1 MSIQT
6 TTEILINF
14 TSSQSYTKMKIAANR
29 KEKLQVL
36 FAILGLGCACF
47 SAVLIISLFI
57 PRSTTNNVDI
67 KPEAHAYLELIERYW
82 IDASHSSIRGQRR
95 FMSREMLLVEASVA
109 EENANSNLTTRPSQ
123 NDSTTPSAT
132 NPALTEVLLPSSSPT
147 AIFEQILPPLTP
159 IDDVSS
165 GGNSRSDFDTA
176 PAVMVGFA
184 SCIILFAAILYG
196 HDLRSRFQE
205 KKGVNEK
212 QITAEIAVAEGET
225 TAGSTGESG
234 YWINATTKS
243 PATSLPKVTTNQS
256 TPHQDELSISRL
268 STMTDS
274 MMGSPWSFGVDEKL
288 MALETSSQVTELS
301 DEHLVPLDTSAL
313 AALMNSR
320 RDDDSW
326 TSAEDEDALFN
337 DRLYGQAGRYEAID
351 SPRPS
356 FEYSPNRRKEVG
368 NAPSNGSED
377 SDARVSPVQLEGLI
391 ASIPFHQM
399 SDNPSIVRDIY
410 FHPGNKRAKIGLQIM
425 MKDGFPTVI
434 VVEPSSP
441 LAGRIYCGDCILS
454 VNDMDSTT
462 YTLNNLVA
470 IFEAG
475 SIVKLTVCSIEIESG
490 SDSSSTIDL
499 TELND
504 AVEV

>member
-1 MSIQT
+1 MRT
-6 TTEILINF
+6 
-14 TSSQSYTKMKIAANR
+14 ANR
-29 KEKLQVL
+29 NEKLQIL
-36 FAILGLGCACF
+36 FAILGLVCACF
-47 SAVLIISLFI
+47 SAVLIMSLFT
-57 PRSTTNNVDI
+57 PRSNTSYVDI
-67 KPEAHAYLELIERYW
+67 KPEVNAYLEVFDRYW
-82 IDASHSSIRGQRR
+82 KGESRSSIRGQRSL
-95 FMSREMLLVEASVA
+95 MARETFLVQTAFIGQ
-109 EENANSNLTTRPSQ
+109 NATSSIIETIDARAGQ

-132 NPALTEVLLPSSSPT
+132 APTLTDVLLPSSSPT

-159 IDDVSS
+159 IDNMSTDA
-165 GGNSRSDFDTA
+165 NNRSAFETA
-176 PAVMVGFA
+176 PAIMVGFA
-184 SCIILFAAILYG
+184 SCIIVFAAILYG
-196 HDLRSRFQE
+196 HDVRSRFQE
-205 KKGVNEK
+205 TNEVNKKPV
-212 QITAEIAVAEGET
+212 TAEIAVAEGET
-225 TAGSTGESG
+225 TAGSIGESG
-234 YWINATTKS
+234 YWINTTTKT
-243 PATSLPKVTTNQS
+243 PASNPALPTVSTNQS
-256 TPHQDELSISRL
+256 APHQDELSISRL
-268 STMTDS
+268 STMTES
-274 MMGSPWSFGVDEKL
+274 VMGSPWSFGVDEKL

-326 TSAEDEDALFN
+326 TSAEDEDAQFN
-337 DRLYGQAGRYEAID
+337 DHLYGEAGGYEAMD

-356 FEYSPNRRKEVG
+356 FEYPPNRRREESD
-368 NAPSNGSED
+368 APSNGSED

-410 FHPGNKRAKIGLQIM
+410 FHPGNKRTKIGLQVM
-425 MKDGFPTVI
+425 MKDGYPTVV

-462 YTLNNLVA
+462 YTLPNLMAV
-470 IFEAG
+470 FNAG

-490 SDSSSTIDL
+490 SDSSSTVDL

-504 AVEV
+504 AIEV